1 MLLNSIRFDMLQRY
15 IACFEFVR
23 ATLALGEMR
32 DEDLVPIKLEKIKE
46 QVDLFNRLFRSEAY
60 KIPEVKNHCELLDYD
75 GKPLL

>member
-1 MLLNSIRFDMLQRY
+1 MLQRY